1 MCRKT
6 AVGWN
11 YNLLVDSTA
20 LGFGFISLM
29 KNSVKY
35 LEYQFPVVAA
45 ILYIIGM
52 IGIPMLISFC
62 CLKRQ
67 NKDSLVER
75 IKNED

>member
-1 MCRKT
+1 NILIT
-6 AVGWN
+6 LTLG
-11 YNLLVDSTA
+11 TG
-20 LGFGFISLM
+20 LGFGFIYFM
-29 KNSVKY
+29 KNSAKY

-67 NKDSLVER
+67 NKDSLVDR
-75 IKNED
+75 IKN